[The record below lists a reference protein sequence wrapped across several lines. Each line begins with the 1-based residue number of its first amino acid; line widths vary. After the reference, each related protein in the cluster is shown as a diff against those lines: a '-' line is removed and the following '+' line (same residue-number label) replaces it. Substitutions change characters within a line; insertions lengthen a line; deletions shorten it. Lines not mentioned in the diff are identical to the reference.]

1 MKKLF
6 IVLMAL
12 VMAGTCAACA
22 QNPSESAGPT
32 KDALTPGASLEQ
44 TSDATTEPT
53 TPSSTATPTPNE
65 PEYLGYTAN
74 KIGRAHV

>member
-32 KDALTPGASLEQ
+32 KDALTPGASPGA
-44 TSDATTEPT
+44 DFRRY
-53 TPSSTATPTPNE
+53 N
-65 PEYLGYTAN
+65 
-74 KIGRAHV
+74 RAHDSIFHGYAHAQRA